1 MTSITW
7 SGGQK
12 AVVAAL
18 IGGTYSSLL
27 ANSLGR
33 LTIRLGLL
41 GAVAPLAVANGAICY
56 AMGKVLVQHFEA
68 GGTLLDFDFQKMK
81 GYYARQYEQGRR
93 EAARIR
99 GLGGE

>member
-1 MTSITW
+1 MR
-7 SGGQK
+7 GLYDVDYLEQRAK
-12 AVVAAL
+12 AVVVAL
-18 IGGTYSSLL
+18 IGSTYSSLL

-68 GGTLLDFDFQKMK
+68 GGTLLDFDP
-81 GYYARQYEQGRR
+81 
-93 EAARIR
+93 
-99 GLGGE
+99 